1 MVSQNARG
9 AIERARKD
17 YGERYL
23 KPLIVL
29 TVGEIVKEGH
39 SPQPDEV
46 HYVLSKYFR
55 SAGENPPLPEDVYK
69 EIENLKKENILG

>member
-1 MVSQNARG
+1 MESQNARD
-9 AIERARKD
+9 AIEKARKD
-17 YGERYL
+17 YGDRYL

-29 TVGEIVKEGH
+29 TVGEMARGGH

-46 HYVLSKYFR
+46 HFVLSKYFR

-69 EIENLKKENILG
+69 EIENLKKEKILG

>member
-1 MVSQNARG
+1 MASKNARN
-9 AIERARKD
+9 AIDKARKD

-23 KPLIVL
+23 KPLVVL
-29 TVGEIVKEGH
+29 TVGEILKGGH

-55 SAGENPPLPEDVYK
+55 SAGEKPPLPEDVYK
-69 EIENLKKENILG
+69 EIENLKKEKILG